1 MIASQLLELF
11 EGDSSQHLLVTL
23 TGDQKDS
30 GKRNAEYKTVYS
42 AVTAELWQKHLNGE
56 IIIGV
61 KPELDDKAK
70 WGCIDVDPSSY
81 KDFKSKKFVNII
93 QEYKLPLVPVKSKSG
108 GLHIFL
114 FLKDWSTVKQI
125 REVLDKWNSKF
136 FMSKE
141 VFPCNKSVGMPYHKS

>member
-1 MIASQLLELF
+1 MIAPQLLELF

-61 KPELDDKAK
+61 KPELNDKAK

-81 KDFKSKKFVNII
+81 KDFKSKKFG
-93 QEYKLPLVPVKSKSG
+93 QENYGPNRSYVKSCS
-108 GLHIFL
+108 I
-114 FLKDWSTVKQI
+114 
-125 REVLDKWNSKF
+125 
-136 FMSKE
+136 
-141 VFPCNKSVGMPYHKS
+141 SVYSCLLW